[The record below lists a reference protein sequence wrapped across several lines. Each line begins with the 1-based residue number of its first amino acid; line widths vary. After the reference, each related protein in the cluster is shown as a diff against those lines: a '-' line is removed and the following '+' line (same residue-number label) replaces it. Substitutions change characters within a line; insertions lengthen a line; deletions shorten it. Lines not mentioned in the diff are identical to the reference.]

1 MTPVC
6 VELLNMCL
14 QVDPEKRAT
23 IHKLKYII
31 DKSLIPQMQ
40 TNLIKASSET
50 VSSKIS
56 SN

>member
-1 MTPVC
+1 
-6 VELLNMCL
+6 MCL

-40 TNLIKASSET
+40 THLRKASSDN
-50 VSSKIS
+50 VSSKSS

>member
-6 VELLNMCL
+6 VELLNISL

-31 DKSLIPQMQ
+31 DKSLMPQMQ
-40 TNLIKASSET
+40 THLRKASSD
-50 VSSKIS
+50 VMSSKNL

>member
-6 VELLNMCL
+6 VELLNMSL

-40 TNLIKASSET
+40 THLRKASSDN
-50 VSSKIS
+50 VSSKSS